1 MVKQSL
7 AESISAQL
15 TERTYQPTATI
26 KVEGEGD
33 RWRADVIRIGATTGK
48 LRTWSSDGFTPKQA
62 IARALQCATHWESTG
77 QILLLPRLD
86 RVGRNMARLAAYLD
100 ANPSTQPPTTQREV
114 EALAGRIGVGY
125 WDLRD
130 VLKAAAQEARKHGQ

>member
-7 AESISAQL
+7 AESIAAQL

-33 RWRADVIRIGATTGK
+33 RWSADVIRIGATTGK
-48 LRTWSSDGFTPKQA
+48 PRTWSSDGFTPKQA

-77 QILLLPRLD
+77 QILLLPQLD

-100 ANPSTQPPTTQREV
+100 ANPNMQPPMSQREI
-114 EALAGRIGVGY
+114 ETLASRIGIDY

-130 VLKAAAQEARKHGQ
+130 VLKAAAKGAQKHG